1 MIGDGE
7 KAHMEAHGHEA
18 SIAPPPFALG
28 AVNLSLFT
36 AGSHELCM
44 LFGEAKDVIHQIER
58 VHILGG
64 SAPEDGEKRWVC
76 VQEGAIRRHA
86 RYPVDR
92 MFHQVAVPR
101 FGSVQRFLRTFSICN
116 VYGHDC
122 G

>member
-64 SAPEDGEKRWVC
+64 GAPGDGEKRWVF
-76 VQEGAIRRHA
+76 VQERSLPPPP
-86 RYPVDR
+86 RYPLTR
-92 MFHQVAVPR
+92 MFPPR
-101 FGSVQRFLRTFSICN
+101 PV
-116 VYGHDC
+116 
-122 G
+122 